1 MSDTTSSFRVTLSS
15 SATPNYK
22 VTLANSTNLQVRV
35 NTQPLR
41 EALMYNLDTT
51 VNTDVGILTLAGSV
65 GNTTDS
71 VSIVG
76 AGITTVSS
84 NGTAIIISANSAA
97 LRLDTLS
104 DVIEGVNPSNNSTL
118 VYNTVN
124 DKYEVKE
131 LNIDGGSF

>member
-1 MSDTTSSFRVTLSS
+1 
-15 SATPNYK
+15 
-22 VTLANSTNLQVRV
+22 
-35 NTQPLR
+35 
-41 EALMYNLDTT
+41 MYNLDTT